1 MNEDSHCNQ
10 ETFFV
15 FFSAVHLVQQNLN
28 NLWIETLNERE
39 NGVRY
44 SFLVMFF
51 LSARFAG
58 IIQSLIDIIH
68 NVDVQHAH
76 SSIAIQS
83 I

>member
-58 IIQSLIDIIH
+58 IIQSLIIH
-68 NVDVQHAH
+68 NLGVQHAH
-76 SSIAIQS
+76 SRIAIQS